1 MKKRLIALLLCAAVA
16 LSCCVFGASAETMT
30 EQEKLAVLQQRRDI
44 AEAHMRKICTF
55 MWRNEEDVHYN
66 RVPSTLPEDAEKS
79 IHLVAGRLY
88 RGLPYS
94 YSGGSLETF
103 RMLASEP
110 DENGVHTVSGLYWQ
124 MLSGGSTNGRFGTDC
139 SGAVCQSWAQI
150 GNSFTFQF
158 TAQMA
163 PNYGY
168 LRVGEYISGNGVVN
182 DDFFVQNTEQEMYAA
197 YAQVQKADALVH
209 DGHVRM
215 AVSVNTVYNEDDTIN
230 GEESTI
236 TFLEQTTSWINKND
250 SYYDETLGETVYNI
264 CGVDITYTFK
274 QFFDGCYV
282 PITCKELIDPAT
294 VEAPIVTDS
303 LAKEDYG
310 YKTLLEGEI
319 TSNNWAIDYLQMTI
333 TDGKGNTVQQGTIA
347 APRSSST
354 GASRYKVLL
363 RQFETEYREKM
374 LGYIAPDALTAG
386 QYHCKLVCRLSS
398 GMEFAVRD
406 FDFTVDKTPN
416 DVYKTMIDFTQGTVH
431 DCPMCGAEAAK
442 WQPLTADYAGSG
454 NGPAA
459 GHYYLTESLDNTTYT
474 AISGVTVCLHL
485 NNCNITSTERA
496 FWVGN
501 SGTLNIMGEGIVT
514 GTYTSTAAR
523 GVAMDVTEG
532 NVNLYG
538 GTYKH
543 SKGTNPRPI
552 IGLRDTSKLKMYEG
566 ATIVGNPN
574 VSFASVIVRK
584 GRFEMY
590 GGVVEDGYGGN
601 GGNFLIGYTQD
612 YSPAYL
618 VVYGGTIRNG
628 HSSGS
633 VGGGNIYAVYD
644 SYVFIRG
651 GEIYGG
657 EAQQSGGNIA
667 LHKSANAIITGGS
680 VTGGTASVQGNCIYA
695 NNLEDTKLEICL
707 RDAGVRIGGDARVV
721 GDIEYNGEKN
731 AFVKIENGTSL
742 VKDGLTAARYPTIT
756 EALENYPGYD
766 YLRLHDDQTLALP
779 EGSWKV
785 DLNGQAAAVT
795 GAGTLAASVD
805 GGATFD
811 TLDMRLTHVNLR
823 PENVGIYYTGAWNLG
838 AGLQDKVATS
848 GIAASLVKMPDAG
861 FAENSTVLYTEQAGV
876 TAANSAVI
884 AGIFEEGA
892 TNNRS
897 RGKRSIYAAP
907 YVTFRDGSTV
917 VRSDTLAYSLYNL
930 LKQVDE
936 SGNADALQKADAFCK
951 DWYSVIKP
959 WGFVNIGN
967 G

>member
-1 MKKRLIALLLCAAVA
+1 MKKRLIAFLLCAAVA
-16 LSCCVFGASAETMT
+16 LGCCVFGASAETMT

-197 YAQVQKADALVH
+197 YTQVQKADALVH

-354 GASRYKVLL
+354 GASRYKILL

-386 QYHCKLVCRLSS
+386 QYHCKLACRLSN

-431 DCPMCGAEAAK
+431 DCPMCGAEAVQ
-442 WQPLTADYAGSG
+442 WEPLTAAHSGSG

-459 GHYYLTESLDNTTYT
+459 GHYYLTESLDNTSYI
-474 AISGVTVCLHL
+474 AISDVTVCLHL
-485 NNCNITSTERA
+485 NNCGITSTERA

-501 SGTLNIMGEGIVT
+501 SGTLNIMGEGTVT
-514 GTYTSTAAR
+514 GTYTSTSPR
-523 GVAMDVTEG
+523 GVTLDVTEG
-532 NVNLYG
+532 YVNLYG
-538 GTYKH
+538 GEYRH
-543 SKGTNPRPI
+543 NKGKNARPI
-552 IGLRDTSKLKMYEG
+552 IGLRDSSKLKMYDG
-566 ATIVGNPN
+566 ASIVGNPD
-574 VSFASVIVRK
+574 VSFANVIVRK

-601 GGNFLIGYTQD
+601 GGNFLVGYLQE

-628 HSSGS
+628 HSTGAN
-633 VGGGNIYAVYD
+633 GGGNIYAVYD
-644 SYVFIRG
+644 SYVYIRG
-651 GEIYGG
+651 GEVSGG
-657 EAQQSGGNIA
+657 EAKNVGGNIA
-667 LHKSANAIITGGS
+667 AHKSANVIITGGT
-680 VTGGTASVQGNCIYA
+680 VTGGTAGTLGDNIYV
-695 NNLEDTKLEICL
+695 NNLEDTKLEIAL
-707 RDAGVRIGGDARVV
+707 RDAGVRIGGDAVV
-721 GDIEYNGEKN
+721 EGEIAYNAEKN
-731 AFVKIENGTSL
+731 AYLKIENGTSL
-742 VKDGLTAARYPTIT
+742 VKDGLTAARYPAFAD
-756 EALENYPGYD
+756 ALENYAGCD
-766 YLRLHDDQTLALP
+766 YLRLHDSQALALP

-795 GAGTLAASVD
+795 GAGALAVSVD

-811 TLDMRLTHVNLR
+811 SLDMRLTHVSLR
-823 PENVGIYYTGAWNLG
+823 PENVGIYYTGAWELG
-838 AGLQDKVATS
+838 AGLKDKVAAS
-848 GIAASLVKMPDAG
+848 GIAASLLKMPGAG
-861 FAENSTVLYTEQAGV
+861 FARNSTVLYTEQAGV
-876 TAANSAVI
+876 SAANSAVI
-884 AGIFEEGA
+884 AGIFKEGA

-897 RGKRSIYAAP
+897 RGKRPIYAAP
-907 YVTFRDGSTV
+907 YVTFLDGSTL
-917 VRSDTLAYSLYNL
+917 VRSDTPAYSLYDIF
-930 LKQVDE
+930 KQVDE
-936 SGNADALQKADAFCK
+936 SDDTDALQKADAFCK
-951 DWYSVIKP
+951 EWYSVIKP

>member
-1 MKKRLIALLLCAAVA
+1 MKKRLIAFLLCAAVA
-16 LSCCVFGASAETMT
+16 LGCCVFGASAETMT

-197 YAQVQKADALVH
+197 YTQVQKADALVH

-354 GASRYKVLL
+354 GASRYKILL

-386 QYHCKLVCRLSS
+386 QYHCKLACRLSN

-431 DCPMCGAEAAK
+431 DCPMCGAEAAQ
-442 WQPLTADYAGSG
+442 WQSLTADYAGSG

-612 YSPAYL
+612 YSPTYL

-644 SYVFIRG
+644 SYVYIRG

-667 LHKSANAIITGGS
+667 LHKSANAIITGGT
-680 VTGGTASVQGNCIYA
+680 VTGGTASVQGNNIYA
-695 NNLEDTKLEICL
+695 NNQADTKLGICL
-707 RDAGVRIGGDARVV
+707 RDAGVRIGGDAKVV
-721 GDIEYNGEKN
+721 GDIAYNAEKN
-731 AFVKIENGTSL
+731 AYLRIENGTSL

-756 EALENYPGYD
+756 EALEAYAGYD
-766 YLRLHDDQTLALP
+766 YLRLHDSQPLALSA
-779 EGSWKV
+779 GTWKA
-785 DLNGQAAAVT
+785 DLNGQSVVLT
-795 GAGTLAASVD
+795 GQGTLEVSAD
-805 GGATFD
+805 GGATFGVLNVD
-811 TLDMRLTHVNLR
+811 LTHVSLR
-823 PENVGIYYTGAWNLG
+823 PENVGIYYTGAWDLG
-838 AGLQDKVATS
+838 TDLENAVTASGVAV
-848 GIAASLVKMPDAG
+848 SLARMPGND
-861 FAENSTVLYTEQAGV
+861 FADNSNVLYTRKTG
-876 TAANSAVI
+876 TAAGNSVLV
-884 AGIFEEGA
+884 AGIFDTNA

-897 RGKRSIYAAP
+897 RGKRPIYAAP
-907 YVTFRDGSTV
+907 YVMFADGSTV
-917 VRSDTLAYSLYNL
+917 VRGDAPAYSLYDI

-936 SGNADALQKADAFCK
+936 SDDTDALQKADAFCK
-951 DWYSVIKP
+951 EWYSVIKP